1 MQRDR
6 ATLEPVSEYRVFQMV
21 NAGQTESTGLQT
33 VEDDVALRNVE
44 MPLRGL
50 FSPLGFA
57 VQVTTNSLDVLAAA
71 RESWGQWEPTQSRPT
86 LQLRIAVT
94 EGDTAGCPP
103 WPVICAQQHLMS
115 IVADTHNHAVC
126 DLRQGFAFA
135 RVSEA
140 AVQHRSYLRY
150 HFLEAAAMTL
160 IAALY
165 ATPIHAACVSLEGR
179 GFLLCGDSG
188 AGKSSL
194 SYACARAGWTYT
206 TDDAS
211 YLLESADGPRDW
223 PRIVGNSHQ
232 VRFRPSATTLFP
244 ELRGR
249 DLTPRAE
256 GKPSMEVPT
265 AELPGII
272 TAAEAPI
279 HHVVFLNRRPS
290 ALAELTPYS
299 REVALNWFHQ
309 SLFPV
314 PEVREIQAMALQQ
327 LLDTTMHE
335 LSYCDL
341 DRAVDC
347 LELLALGADEP
358 CS

>member
-1 MQRDR
+1 MQKDR
-6 ATLEPVSEYRVFQMV
+6 AMLEPVSEHRTFQTV
-21 NAGQTESTGLQT
+21 GTGVQP

-44 MPLRGL
+44 MPLKAL
-50 FSPLGFA
+50 FYPLGFT
-57 VQVTTNSLDVLAAA
+57 VQVTTNSIEVLAAA
-71 RESWGQWEPTQSRPT
+71 RESWEQWESTQFRPA
-86 LQLRIAVT
+86 LQLCIAVT
-94 EGDTAGCPP
+94 EDDAAGCPP
-103 WPVICAQQHLMS
+103 RPVICAQQHLMS
-115 IVADTHNHAVC
+115 IVANTHNHAVC

-211 YLLESADGPRDW
+211 YLLESVDG

-232 VRFRPSATTLFP
+232 VRFRPSATKLFP

-265 AELPGII
+265 AELPGIV

-299 REVALNWFHQ
+299 REVALHWFHQ

-327 LLDTTMHE
+327 LLDTTIHE

-347 LELLALGADEP
+347 LELLALGAERP

>member
-1 MQRDR
+1 MQKER
-6 ATLEPVSEYRVFQMV
+6 ATLESISEHRVFQTV
-21 NAGQTESTGLQT
+21 STGPTISTGVQS
-33 VEDDVALRNVE
+33 VEEDVALRNVE
-44 MPLRGL
+44 MPLKGL
-50 FSPLGFA
+50 FYPLGFA
-57 VQVTTNSLDVLAAA
+57 VQVTTNSVEVLAAA
-71 RESWGQWEPTQSRPT
+71 RESWGQWEPTQFRPT

-94 EGDTAGCPP
+94 QSDTDGCPP
-103 WPVICAQQHLMS
+103 RPVICAQQHLMS
-115 IVADTHNHAVC
+115 IVADAQNHAVC

-150 HFLEAAAMTL
+150 HFIEAAAMTL
-160 IAALY
+160 ISSLY
-165 ATPIHAACVSLEGR
+165 ATPVHAACVSLAGQ

-211 YLLESADGPRDW
+211 YLVVNADG

-232 VRFRPSATTLFP
+232 VRFRPSAAKLFP

-272 TAAEAPI
+272 TAAEAAI
-279 HHVVFLNRRPS
+279 HHVVFLNRRPA

-299 REVALNWFHQ
+299 SEAALHWFQQ

-314 PEVREIQAMALQQ
+314 PEVRELQAQALQR
-327 LLDTTMHE
+327 LLDTTMYE

-341 DRAVDC
+341 DRAVHC
-347 LELLALGADEP
+347 LELLALGANGHR
-358 CS
+358 S

>member
-1 MQRDR
+1 MQNDT
-6 ATLEPVSEYRVFQMV
+6 AMLDPISEHRTF
-21 NAGQTESTGLQT
+21 QT
-33 VEDDVALRNVE
+33 VSPGVQPAEDDVALRKVE
-44 MPLRGL
+44 MPLKAL
-50 FSPLGFA
+50 FYPLGFA
-57 VQVTTNSLDVLAAA
+57 VQVTTNSVEVLAAA
-71 RESWGQWEPTQSRPT
+71 RESWDQWEPTQCRPP
-86 LQLRIAVT
+86 LHLRIAVT
-94 EGDTAGCPP
+94 DADTAGCPP
-103 WPVICAQQHLMS
+103 RPVICAQQHLMS
-115 IVADTHNHAVC
+115 IVADAQNHAVC

-135 RVSEA
+135 RVSNA

-150 HFLEAAAMTL
+150 HFIEAAAMTL
-160 IAALY
+160 IASLY

-211 YLLESADGPRDW
+211 YLVESADG

-232 VRFRPSATTLFP
+232 VRFRPSAAKLFP

-272 TAAEAPI
+272 TAPEAPI
-279 HHVVFLNRRPS
+279 HHVVFLNRRAS
-290 ALAELTPYS
+290 ILAELTPYS
-299 REVALNWFHQ
+299 REVAFNWFQQ

-314 PEVREIQAMALQQ
+314 PEVREMQALALQR
-327 LLDTTMHE
+327 LLDTTMYE

-347 LELLALGADEP
+347 LELLALGAKGP
-358 CS
+358 GS